1 MTGRVLLFTL
11 LFAGSVSAQID
22 NQTTANQTAARL
34 TIHIVPTSGVACD
47 ASTRVTLIG
56 ISAPVAAGSP
66 NRDCD
71 VVLSNVP
78 AGHYH
83 LNVSGVRVT
92 AFDVGTIQ
100 LDSTRPQEVKLK
112 VDLPGE
118 RRTDPLPGSF
128 LVAIADLKIPARARK
143 EFNKATELIG
153 EQDFAKA
160 IQRLDKA
167 IAICPGY
174 AGAYTNLAV
183 AYARL
188 GDPARESEAL
198 QKALSI
204 NDQFAPAYL
213 NLGRMNIAAG
223 NFSDAEAQLEKAST
237 LDPTDPMPVV
247 VLSYAEYMNQ
257 QLDAAIATS
266 RKAHTLDKPH
276 AFGHRV
282 AASAF
287 EQKKDGANAMAE
299 LELFLKEE
307 PAGPRAD
314 AVRKELE
321 TVKAIVQQLTVN
333 RGFTAVPA
341 P

>member
-11 LFAGSVSAQID
+11 LFTGSVSAQID

-143 EFNKATELIG
+143 EFNQATELIG
-153 EQDFAKA
+153 KQDFAKA

-167 IAICPGY
+167 IAICPVTRGPTPIWQWLTP
-174 AGAYTNLAV
+174 ASATRR
-183 AYARL
+183 AR
-188 GDPARESEAL
+188 ARPCKKRS
-198 QKALSI
+198 
-204 NDQFAPAYL
+204 
-213 NLGRMNIAAG
+213 
-223 NFSDAEAQLEKAST
+223 AST
-237 LDPTDPMPVV
+237 INLPR
-247 VLSYAEYMNQ
+247 L
-257 QLDAAIATS
+257 TS
-266 RKAHTLDKPH
+266 IWD
-276 AFGHRV
+276 
-282 AASAF
+282 
-287 EQKKDGANAMAE
+287 E
-299 LELFLKEE
+299 
-307 PAGPRAD
+307 
-314 AVRKELE
+314 
-321 TVKAIVQQLTVN
+321 
-333 RGFTAVPA
+333 
-341 P
+341 

>member
-1 MTGRVLLFTL
+1 MTGRVLLFTV
-11 LFAGSVSAQID
+11 LFAGSLSAQVD
-22 NQTTANQTAARL
+22 NQTTANQTTAL
-34 TIHIVPTSGVACD
+34 VTIHIVPTSGVVCD

-56 ISAPVAAGSP
+56 VSAPVAAGSP

-71 VVLSNVP
+71 IVLSNVP

-92 AFDVGTIQ
+92 AFDAGTIQ
-100 LDSTRPQEVKLK
+100 LDSARPQEVKLK
-112 VDLPGE
+112 ISLPGE
-118 RRTDPLPGSF
+118 RRVDALPASY
-128 LVAIADLKIPARARK
+128 LVGIADLKIPSKARE
-143 EFNKATELIG
+143 EFKKATELIG
-153 EQDFAKA
+153 KQDFAKA

-167 IAICPGY
+167 IAICPSY

-188 GDPARESEAL
+188 GDLARESEAL

-237 LDPTDPMPVV
+237 LDPTDPMPLA
-247 VLSYAEYMNQ
+247 VLAYAEYMDQ

-266 RKAHTLDKPH
+266 RKAHKLDKAH

-287 EQKKDGANAMAE
+287 EQKRDGTNAIAE
-299 LELFLKEE
+299 LELFLQEE

-321 TVKAIVQQLTVN
+321 TVKGIVQQVTVN
-333 RGFTAVPA
+333 RGFTALPA